1 MERDSEI
8 RNNARNTICVMG
20 DGKDDKGEINIL
32 NKNQTGDMKRV
43 ENNKNLKRRTT
54 PRKIRKNARKR
65 KRRGQSNHLSPD
77 SMLTL
82 DNGY

>member
-1 MERDSEI
+1 
-8 RNNARNTICVMG
+8 MG

-32 NKNQTGDMKRV
+32 NKNQTCGMKRV

-65 KRRGQSNHLSPD
+65 KRIGQRNHLSPD
-77 SMLTL
+77 TMLTL